1 MNQSS
6 YPATVLVGTEAVFEF
21 EAAAE
26 LIFDD
31 KAASDK
37 FFELIND
44 KDVLAM
50 RVKGEETF
58 LDRSKT
64 KAVVVGRC
72 DYDDWY
78 DRGDWLSDDRVRLR
92 LRCGPRRDGLAYDIN

>member
-50 RVKGEETF
+50 RVKGKETF

-72 DYDDWY
+72 DYDDW
-78 DRGDWLSDDRVRLR
+78 VR
-92 LRCGPRRDGLAYDIN
+92 PRRLAQRRPGQVEIAVWTTEGWIGLRY